1 MLLSAQ
7 LMKRFFWVF
16 EVLLLA
22 GTATAAASLSRADEW
37 HPAALLG
44 VLAVLVALGEWL
56 SVEVRGGEL
65 SGSFIAIM
73 LAMSLL
79 GQAPAV
85 ALAIAA
91 VVLTSAV
98 RRLPPAQWLN
108 NLSTF
113 AVVAFVGALIV
124 RALAGDIH
132 NVQSHHLSQSVT
144 FGLIVLL
151 VCFISVAL
159 NFFLFALDVS
169 VEGGRSIA
177 RELLEVRPLLVG
189 ELAAGALATI
199 LAVAYRSVGL
209 SMLVGSIGVL
219 VILQRLTVALLRS
232 ERRAEHLRKRS
243 TQLVRLQLGVVRTLV
258 KTLGKRDKTSER
270 HAAAVA
276 AYAKAL
282 AIELGCDE
290 KERDVVR
297 TAGLLHEVGKFVW
310 PDRVLHAEVVK
321 EQDLAIVR
329 SHPQEGAILVGA
341 LDGYAEASDAIL
353 YHHERIDGG
362 GYPAGLIGKEIP
374 LPSRILAICS
384 IYDTITVRESY
395 RSPMT
400 PEEAMAELR
409 NAARNGQLDSELV
422 ESFIVVLNA
431 KGVLFARDADFETEL
446 EFERRVRE
454 MAEPDATD
462 PPSRPKRSTG
472 PRPTRT
478 RPRRTEHRLGVWP
491 LRHRTLDKG

>member
-1 MLLSAQ
+1 MLLA
-7 LMKRFFWVF
+7 LKLTKRFFWVF
-16 EVLLLA
+16 KVLLLA
-22 GTATAAASLSRADEW
+22 GTVAAAAWLSRAEEW
-37 HPAALLG
+37 HPPALLG
-44 VLAVLVALGEWL
+44 VLLVLAVLGEWL
-56 SVEVRGGEL
+56 SVEIRGGEL
-65 SGSFIAIM
+65 SGSFVAIM

-79 GQAPAV
+79 GPAPAV
-85 ALAIAA
+85 ALAIAT
-91 VVLTSAV
+91 VLSSMV
-98 RRLPPAQWLN
+98 RRRLPPAQWLD

-124 RALAGDIH
+124 HALAGDVH
-132 NVQSHHLSQSVT
+132 NVQSQHLAQSAT

-151 VCFISVAL
+151 VCVISVVL
-159 NFFLFALDVS
+159 NFFLFALDES
-169 VEGGRSIA
+169 VEGGRSIVREA
-177 RELLEVRPLLVG
+177 RELRPLLVG

-209 SMLVGSIGVL
+209 AMLVGSIGVL
-219 VILQRLTVALLRS
+219 VIFQQLTVALLRS
-232 ERRAEHLRKRS
+232 EDRAEHLRKRS

-282 AIELGCDE
+282 AVELGCDE
-290 KERDVVR
+290 KTCDVVR

-310 PDRVLHAEVVK
+310 PDRVLHAEVVH
-321 EQDLAIVR
+321 EEDLAIIR
-329 SHPQEGAILVGA
+329 SHPQEGSILVGA

-353 YHHERIDGG
+353 YHHERMDGG

-374 LPSRILAICS
+374 LASRILAICS
-384 IYDTITVRESY
+384 IYDTITARESY
-395 RSPMT
+395 RPAMT

-422 ESFIVVLNA
+422 ESFIAVLKA
-431 KGVLFARDADFETEL
+431 KGALFAKDADFETEL

-454 MAEPDATD
+454 MAEPGTAD
-462 PPSRPKRSTG
+462 PASRSK
-472 PRPTRT
+472 RPTQSGPIRT
-478 RPRRTEHRLGVWP
+478 WTRRSEGRRGVRRL
-491 LRHRTLDKG
+491 RQRTLNKG